1 MGRKFE
7 RAFSALRLRPQKRF
21 GRRTVRSSG
30 LSAVCRLQS
39 ALGLRARRALS
50 SAGAKGAFPVS
61 VSLGVYRVGK
71 GNEWI
76 FKGEAE
82 LIASPIATDQPLF
95 REFGQSRAE
104 GRGFH
109 STELAQVLH
118 GGGLLELCEDL
129 AHSLNG

>member
-1 MGRKFE
+1 M
-7 RAFSALRLRPQKRF
+7 
-21 GRRTVRSSG
+21 RSSG
-30 LSAVCRLQS
+30 RSAVCRLQS

-50 SAGAKGAFPVS
+50 SAGAKGTFPVS

-82 LIASPIATDQPLF
+82 LIAPLIATDQALF
-95 REFGQSRAE
+95 RELSQGRAD

-118 GGGLLELCEDL
+118 RGGLLELGEDL
-129 AHSLNG
+129 THSLNG